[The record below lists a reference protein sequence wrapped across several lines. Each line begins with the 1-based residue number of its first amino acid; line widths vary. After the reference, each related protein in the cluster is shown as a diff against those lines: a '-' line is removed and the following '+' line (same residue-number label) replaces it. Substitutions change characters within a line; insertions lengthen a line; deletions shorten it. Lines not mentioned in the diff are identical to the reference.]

1 MPGKQAKPLNVREI
15 ESKKT
20 PGMFADGNGLY
31 LRVTKGGAK
40 NWIFRYMMAGK
51 SHDMGLGVYPFV
63 NLAEARKKAFGLRQK
78 TLSGIDPL
86 KEKQD
91 EELKKQIE
99 AAKTVSFKSAAE
111 NYIRDK
117 LPEWKNPKH
126 LQQWNNTLANYV
138 YPVFGGFPVAE
149 IDTPLV
155 LKVFEPIW
163 QTKTV
168 TATKVR
174 QRIEAILD
182 WAKSRGY
189 RSGENPARWN
199 GHLDNL
205 LADPGKVS
213 KTSHH
218 PALPYREIGA
228 FMETL
233 RDRSGIGDRGLEF
246 CILTCARTMEV
257 INADW
262 SEFDLEA
269 RVWTIPASRMKAD
282 RDHRIP
288 LCDRAVEILRNMPR
302 VGDRPPFKVGKN
314 AFLQI
319 LASMGRDDLTAHGFR
334 STFRDWAA
342 EKTSFPSEVAE
353 LALAHWQGS
362 KVEQAYRRG
371 DMFEKRRQLA
381 EAWARFCERTSGEV
395 IPLRKQRN

>member
-1 MPGKQAKPLNVREI
+1 MPGKQAKPLTVREI

-40 NWIFRYMMAGK
+40 NWIFRYMKSGK
-51 SHDMGLGVYPFV
+51 SHDMGLGVYPFIS
-63 NLAEARKKAFGLRQK
+63 LADARNAAFELKKSL
-78 TLSGIDPL
+78 LSGVDPIVEK
-86 KEKQD
+86 KETK
-91 EELKKQIE
+91 LKKQIE
-99 AAKTVSFKSAAE
+99 AAKTVSFKNAAE
-111 NYIRDK
+111 IYIQDK
-117 LPEWKNPKH
+117 SPEWKNPKH

-138 YPVFGGFPVAE
+138 YPVFGDFPVGE
-149 IDTPLV
+149 IDTTLV

-163 QTKTV
+163 NAKTV

-174 QRIEAILD
+174 QRIEAVLD

-199 GHLDNL
+199 GHLENL

-213 KTSHH
+213 KTTHH
-218 PALPYREIGA
+218 AALPYREIGA

-233 RDRSGIGDRGLEF
+233 RNRSGLGDRGLEF

-257 INADW
+257 IGAEWN
-262 SEFDLEA
+262 EFDLDE

-282 RDHRIP
+282 RDHKIP
-288 LCDRAVEILRNMPR
+288 LCDRAVEILRSIHPAAER
-302 VGDRPPFKVGKN
+302 PFKVGKN

-319 LASMGRDDLTAHGFR
+319 LASMGKSDLTAHGFR

-342 EKTSFPSEVAE
+342 EQTSFLSEVAE
-353 LALAHWQGS
+353 LALAHSVGS
-362 KVEQAYRRG
+362 KVEQSYRRG
-371 DMFEKRRQLA
+371 DQFEKRRQLA
-381 EAWARFCERTSGEV
+381 NAWERYCAGRSFGTV
-395 IPLRKQRN
+395 VALRG